1 MKQDPERKFSMTA
14 DGSDFELKLADN
26 GEDVVLIIEDNE
38 PVYMSSATATI
49 LAMGLLN
56 MVEVD
61 DK

>member
-1 MKQDPERKFSMTA
+1 MTA